1 MGKSDPNSGKK
12 SIETARVSPDVG
24 FSRRLQNTDKYIQKI
39 KGTIVYELR
48 ENVMTTAAPLKKF
61 LMLGNIEGR

>member
-24 FSRRLQNTDKYIQKI
+24 FSRYDFKTLINIFKKL
-39 KGTIVYELR
+39 KE
-48 ENVMTTAAPLKKF
+48 PLF
-61 LMLGNIEGR
+61 MN

>member
-24 FSRRLQNTDKYIQKI
+24 FSRQGLQNTDKYIQKI
-39 KGTIVYELR
+39 KGTIVM
-48 ENVMTTAAPLKKF
+48 N
-61 LMLGNIEGR
+61 